1 MSKTDPD
8 KDIDA
13 VFRRYGEACFRAQAF
28 EQTLENTVWSMIKSE
43 GLANREKRDE
53 LEGQSL
59 GLIYR
64 RVEKTFVEQDPV
76 WANNIKAFIRYRNYL
91 AHTFFVDAAE
101 IHNSQEI
108 RINALHYLDEFEK
121 ACATASFHLY
131 LLTDA
136 LGIMHAGRF
145 SGKIETRLAESQRVS
160 ADTLVTFKRFK
171 PNA

>member
-1 MSKTDPD
+1 MTDSEIELSVD
-8 KDIDA
+8 E

-28 EQTLENTVWSMIKSE
+28 EQTFENTIWSMLKS
-43 GLANREKRDE
+43 GGDASRETRDE

-59 GLIYR
+59 GAIFR
-64 RVEKTFVEQDPV
+64 RVEKTFAEQDMV
-76 WANNIKAFIRYRNYL
+76 WTETVRAFIRYRNYL

-101 IHNSQEI
+101 MHGSKEI
-108 RINALHYLDEFEK
+108 RINALLYLDEFEK

-145 SGKIETRLAESQRVS
+145 SGSIETRLAKSHGVTK
-160 ADTLVTFKRFK
+160 DTLVTFKRFK